1 MHIHAQS
8 IVELDDK
15 VDLVCSGSDLHVA
28 ITTSITIS
36 IPFRTCLKLSGW
48 AEDVPVHG
56 QGACDLAE
64 VRLNEAE
71 VRNAL
76 EVQAAELEVR
86 P

>member
-1 MHIHAQS
+1 MW
-8 IVELDDK
+8 
-15 VDLVCSGSDLHVA
+15 G
-28 ITTSITIS
+28 
-36 IPFRTCLKLSGW
+36 RTFSEGV

-76 EVQAAELEVR
+76 EVQAAELGVR

>member
-1 MHIHAQS
+1 MF
-8 IVELDDK
+8 VESRRYTK
-15 VDLVCSGSDLHVA
+15 EPPG
-28 ITTSITIS
+28 
-36 IPFRTCLKLSGW
+36 LSGNSECSEGV
-48 AEDVPVHG
+48 AEDVPAHG

-76 EVQAAELEVR
+76 EVQAAELGVR